1 MTNQVVVGQTVWAS
15 EEGPEI
21 GPGRWAPLIG
31 GGRWAPVALGRDVT
45 DPKKTVKVIEMS
57 PFDREHMTSC

>member
-45 DPKKTVKVIEMS
+45 DPKK
-57 PFDREHMTSC
+57 P